1 MKFIR
6 CLCLL
11 AVVASLASCSGGKYA
26 DAKAAM
32 NDQISFMDD
41 FVSQVEKAGSG
52 KEVAAA
58 VNRYSERM
66 SAMMEKSEKLK
77 EKYKGEDLENAPE
90 LKEEMEK
97 VKAAAMK
104 FAQAFMKIGTQYGD
118 DPEVQAA
125 MAKWRENMTKM
136 AQP

>member
-1 MKFIR
+1 
-6 CLCLL
+6 
-11 AVVASLASCSGGKYA
+11 
-26 DAKAAM
+26 
-32 NDQISFMDD
+32 MDD
-41 FVSQVEKAGSG
+41 FVTQVEKADSG
-52 KEVAAA
+52 KDVAAA
-58 VNRYSERM
+58 VNRYSEKM
-66 SAMMEKSEKLK
+66 SAMREKSEKLK

-104 FAQAFMKIGTQYGD
+104 FAQAFMKIGTQYGS